1 MKKPDDTVISSGSK
15 IIEKKPHGL
24 FLSKALYK
32 NMKKNTNWNTRRVNL
47 FKTLSVLIL
56 FINCSSLY
64 AQNQGGAERD
74 PLFTFEFADAPI
86 KLVFDYIQQH
96 SDYVFM
102 YSGNVLDDARK
113 VSIKVSNQSLDGVLA
128 QLFQGMPVAYTIR
141 GRQVVLERRSEQPGK
156 PGAAQTVTGLVTD
169 DDGNPLIGVTVQVK
183 GTSQGGITDINGRYS
198 VKSAIGQTLVYSYI
212 GFATEERD
220 VVDGNPVNVR
230 MMEASVDLADVVVI
244 GYGQQKKE
252 SLVASVNSI
261 TADELSMP
269 TRSLSNNIAG
279 QIAGVLA
286 VQRTG
291 EPGKDNSEFWIR
303 GISSFAGGTSPLVL
317 VDGIP
322 RDMNDITVDE
332 IETFTVLKDA
342 SATAVYGAEGAN
354 GVVLITTK
362 RGKAQKP
369 TLDVRAEFSVAKP
382 TRLPSMLG
390 SYDYLTLYNEATW
403 ESLGNPTNWVK
414 PYSDEVLE
422 LYRTHADP
430 DLYPDADF
438 ASLLKNFTANQRVT
452 LNLRGGSDRVK
463 YFVSGAFYNENG
475 IFDSKA
481 IDKYDANIGLTR
493 YNIRSNI
500 DLAVTKTTDLSVD
513 MSGQY
518 IQSNYPGVNTE
529 DIFKNIYFYSP
540 HLFPLRFSDGR
551 FSETSLYN
559 GGEERNPYNMLNES
573 GYQKNWSAY
582 LQTKITLNQKLDFI
596 TKGLSL
602 KLTGSFD
609 ASYAS
614 STRRTKYPTA
624 YRMQLNPETG
634 EKEYI
639 LITEGQPN
647 LSDPGNAGTS
657 GEKQIYLE
665 ASLNYNRTFND
676 VHNVSAMALYM
687 QKERQA
693 QGDGLPY
700 KKQSVVGRASYGYDN
715 RYMVE
720 ASFGLTGS
728 ENFAKGYR
736 YGIFPAV
743 GAAWYVSNEAFMEGA
758 QDIINKLKLRVSYGL
773 TGNDNVGGARFPYR
787 GTMNTGDAGYDFG
800 FATGAAGGPSNGQG
814 SGITEGTFAAPYLS
828 WEIEEKKNIG
838 IDLGL
843 LRGQIDMSIDYFR
856 NDRRDILM
864 QRKTIS
870 GMTGFRQSPWQNF
883 GKMRNQGFDGNIIFK
898 QSIKDFNLLFR
909 GNITYAHN
917 KILEYDE
924 VAPRYA
930 YQTYT
935 GQILNKPLLYIDEGL
950 YTDDDFIITS
960 NADGSKSYELK
971 DGLPVPSASVMPGDI
986 KYKDLNKDGK
996 IDAYDRT
1003 YDHEYYS
1010 ENPEWVYGFGIQ
1022 GDYKGFYAG
1031 IFFQGVAN
1039 ASICLL
1045 SENGQIVPF
1054 NQGDIRAVR
1063 TEAMTSHWSSRN
1075 PDNQNVIFP
1084 RLRPSNYTH
1093 NQMMSTWWYRSGN
1106 FIRLKNVEFGYN
1118 FDPAKLKKFF
1128 IKKARIYV
1136 QGNNLA
1142 VWDDIHMWDPE
1153 LGSGQSG
1160 QTYPLNM
1167 TWTVGLELGF

>member
-1 MKKPDDTVISSGSK
+1 MVN
-15 IIEKKPHGL
+15 
-24 FLSKALYK
+24 LYK
-32 NMKKNTNWNTRRVNL
+32 TIA
-47 FKTLSVLIL
+47 VLIL
-56 FINCSSLY
+56 FMSSLPLS
-64 AQNQGGAERD
+64 AQNQGNAGSR
-74 PLFTFEFADAPI
+74 PLFTFEFADTPV
-86 KLVFDYIQQH
+86 KQVFDYVQQH

-102 YSGNVLDDARK
+102 YAGNVLDDNLK
-113 VSIKVSNQSLDGVLA
+113 VSVKVNNQSIETVLT
-128 QLFQGMPVAYTIR
+128 QVLKGQSVGYTIR
-141 GRQVVLERRSEQPGK
+141 GRQIVLEKLAGQTGP
-156 PGAAQTVTGLVTD
+156 AQTIKGLVTD

-183 GTSQGGITDINGRYS
+183 GTANGNITDINGQYS
-198 VKSAIGQTLVYSYI
+198 VKTAIGQTLVFSYV
-212 GFATEERD
+212 GYTTEERE
-220 VVDGNPVNVR
+220 VKDGNPINIR
-230 MMEASVDLADVVVI
+230 MMEASLDLETVVVV

-252 SLVASVNSI
+252 SLVSSVNSI
-261 TADELSMP
+261 SADELSMP

-332 IETFTVLKDA
+332 IESFTVLKDA

-354 GVVLITTK
+354 GVILITTK

-369 TLDVRAEFSVAKP
+369 TFDVRAEFSIAKP

-403 ESLGNPTNWVK
+403 ESLGNPTDWVK

-422 LYRTHADP
+422 MYRTHADP

-475 IFDSKA
+475 IFDSQA
-481 IDKYDANIGLTR
+481 IDKYDANIGLSR

-518 IQSNYPGVNTE
+518 IQSSYPGVSTE
-529 DIFKNIYFYSP
+529 QIFHNIYFYSP
-540 HLFPLRFSDGR
+540 HIFPLRFSDGR
-551 FSETSLYN
+551 FAETPLYN
-559 GGEERNPYNMLNES
+559 GYEERNPYNMLNES

-614 STRRTKYPTA
+614 SVIRTKSPTA
-624 YRMQLNPETG
+624 YRMQLNPDTG

-639 LITEGQPN
+639 LVTEGQPN
-647 LSDPGNAGTS
+647 LTDPSSNGTS

-665 ASLNYNRTFND
+665 ASLNYARTFND
-676 VHNVSAMALYM
+676 VHDLTAMLLYM

-715 RYMVE
+715 RYLVE

-743 GAAWYVSNEAFMEGA
+743 GAAWYISNEAFMEGTE
-758 QDIINKLKLRVSYGL
+758 DIINKLKLRVSYGL
-773 TGNDNVGGARFPYR
+773 TGNDNVGGSRFPYR
-787 GTMNTGDAGYDFG
+787 GTMNTSDAGYDFG
-800 FATGAAGGPSNGQG
+800 FATGAAGGPSNSQG
-814 SGITEGTFAAPYLS
+814 SGIVEGTFAAPYLS

-883 GKMRNQGFDGNIIFK
+883 GKVRNQGFDGNIIFK
-898 QSIKDFNLLFR
+898 QAVRDFNLLFR
-909 GNITYAHN
+909 GNVTYAHN
-917 KILEYDE
+917 KVLEYDE
-924 VAPRYA
+924 VPPRYD
-930 YQTYT
+930 YQTFT
-935 GQILNKPLLYIDEGL
+935 GHSLGTPLLYVDEGL
-950 YTDDDFIITS
+950 YTDDDFIITT
-960 NADGSKSYELK
+960 NPADGSKSYTLK
-971 DGLPVPSASVMPGDI
+971 DGLPVPTASVMPGDI
-986 KYKDLNKDGK
+986 KYKDLNEDGK

-1003 YDHEYYS
+1003 YNHGLYS

-1039 ASICLL
+1039 ASINLK
-1045 SENGQIVPF
+1045 SGEFIPF

-1063 TEAMTSHWSSRN
+1063 TEAMTSHWSSRD
-1075 PDNQNVIFP
+1075 PDNQDVIYP

-1093 NQMMSTWWYRSGN
+1093 NQMESTWWYRTGN
-1106 FIRLKNVEFGYN
+1106 FIRLKNVEVGYN
-1118 FDPAKLKKFF
+1118 FDPDKLKKFL

-1153 LGSGQSG
+1153 LGSGSSG
-1160 QTYPLNM
+1160 QTYPINM